1 MSGCEAM
8 CLHACIGCVLCLS
21 DQDYCYFS
29 FRIEDLKTDLH
40 SETSS
45 FQFVSLFLSNKN
57 LSTLVSVINLSIL
70 QRDAGG
76 F

>member
-1 MSGCEAM
+1 MSQKNRFLKEVIA
-8 CLHACIGCVLCLS
+8 LAIFL
-21 DQDYCYFS
+21 
-29 FRIEDLKTDLH
+29 FRIQDLKTDLH

-45 FQFVSLFLSNKN
+45 FRFVSQFLSNKN
-57 LSTLVSVINLSIL
+57 LSTLVSVINVSIL